1 MRNVMILNEEYDIKD
16 RSERNLNQLV
26 WRILF
31 QAKPEQLNQEEL
43 HLKDNSEA
51 FQFFQK
57 AYNIAY
63 LLSVVNRLKLQDCRQ
78 EPLPNRYL
86 PNLEEDS
93 YLVYKHYLGR
103 ERAKDF
109 LRYLNKW
116 IPLYSK
122 AA

>member
-1 MRNVMILNEEYDIKD
+1 MKKIIILNEEYDIKD
-16 RSERNLNQLV
+16 RSLRYLNHLV
-26 WRILF
+26 RRILF
-31 QAKPEQLNQEEL
+31 ETVSEQVNEEEI
-43 HLKDNSEA
+43 HLKNDRET
-51 FQFFQK
+51 FKFFQE

-63 LLSVVNRLKLQDCRQ
+63 LLSVVNRRKLQDCRK

-86 PNLEEDS
+86 PHSGEDS
-93 YLVYKHYLGR
+93 YLTYKHYLGR

-116 IPLYSK
+116 IPFYSK

>member
-1 MRNVMILNEEYDIKD
+1 MILNEEYDIKD

-43 HLKDNSEA
+43 HLKDNPEA

-86 PNLEEDS
+86 PSSKEDS

-103 ERAKDF
+103 GRAKDF

-116 IPLYSK
+116 IPFYSK